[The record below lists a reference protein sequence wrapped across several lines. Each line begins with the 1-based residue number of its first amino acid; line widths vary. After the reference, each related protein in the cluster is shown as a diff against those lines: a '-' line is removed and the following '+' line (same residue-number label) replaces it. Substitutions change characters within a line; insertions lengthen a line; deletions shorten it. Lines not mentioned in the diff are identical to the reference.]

1 MTRFSERWA
10 DYEPLKP
17 LPVTEP
23 IRSFVQDVRA
33 VRRGGTIRIYSGEA
47 NPVVYNHPDV
57 INAFVDAQEKREA
70 TIRVSVSPAV
80 VTDGSAYN
88 GLLRLHER
96 GVVQTIQQRP
106 MRGKGSH
113 YRIVETDGFPRYYEE
128 AYHPPLAPVE
138 SRACIDLSP
147 IDLNQAREVI
157 ETAIAEF
164 DGDFASPEG
173 STDQLP
179 TLLVTASGLN
189 HVVDEAH
196 RHRTDF
202 DLLGAEDIKRL
213 ASIATD
219 AWMSASK
226 ASSRYPDE
234 WILMEI
240 GTFDHARLPEYGYV
254 IAHSKRRADI
264 SRRLRG
270 LHTYKPDQYTSH
282 HSYYVFHAAHRAKQ

>member
-23 IRSFVQDVRA
+23 IQSFVEDVRA
-33 VRRGGTIRIYSGEA
+33 VRQGGTIRIYSGEA

-57 INAFVDAQEKREA
+57 INAFVNAREKREA

-96 GVVQTIQQRP
+96 GIVQTIQQRP

-128 AYHPPLAPVE
+128 AYHPPLAPLE
-138 SRACIDLSP
+138 SRECIDLTP
-147 IDLNQAREVI
+147 IDLNQARGVI

-164 DGDFASPEG
+164 DDLTYPEG
-173 STDQLP
+173 STDHLP
-179 TLLVTASGLN
+179 SLLVTASGLN
-189 HVVDEAH
+189 RVVGMAH
-196 RHRTDF
+196 RQGTDF
-202 DLLGAEDIKRL
+202 DLLRAEDIRRL
-213 ASIATD
+213 VSIATD
-219 AWMSASK
+219 AWMSASE
-226 ASSRYPDE
+226 ASSRHPDE

-240 GTFDHARLPEYGYV
+240 GAFDHARLPEYGYV
-254 IAHSKRRADI
+254 IAHSKHRADI
-264 SRRLRG
+264 SRRLRS
-270 LHTYKPDQYTSH
+270 LHTYEPDHYTSH
-282 HSYYVFHAAHRAKQ
+282 HSYYVSHAAHRAKN